1 MTSNPDFF
9 IVDAA
14 LSAAG
19 IDLCTKHP
27 RVNRLIRLT
36 PQEQTTTTTQNVEY
50 LKTDEVGS
58 TDLLQRIAKLTTS
71 TYTLL
76 YLSPKALILSYR
88 CIDRLLQAAEA
99 TKAAMVYADRYDGTA
114 AHPVLD
120 YQEGSLRDD
129 FDFGELLLIRT
140 DLLQKFAQEE
150 HNYKYAGLYA
160 LRLFLSRHG
169 DLYHLREML
178 YTSCETDTRKS
189 GEKQFD
195 YVAPHNRAVQL
206 ECEAACTAHL
216 KAIGGY
222 LAPDEYEALPAINA
236 ADYPVTASVII
247 PVRNRVKTIADAI
260 GSVLSQ
266 QTNFDYNIIVVDN
279 HSDDGT
285 TDAIAAFS
293 KDKRIV
299 HLVPSRK
306 DLGIG
311 GCWDWAIRDEHCGCY
326 AVQLDSDDLYS
337 GPDVLQRIVETFQ
350 AQKVA
355 MVIGAYRMVNFQ
367 LQTLPPGLIDHKEWT
382 DDNGRNNA
390 LRINGLG
397 APRAFRTDIL
407 RQIGF
412 PNTSYGE
419 DYALGLTISRRY
431 RIGRIYDELYLCRR
445 WEGNSDAALSI
456 DKVNRNNAY
465 KDMLRTIELT
475 ARCRRNAAW
484 NHEVAEEE
492 LLAFFQEQ
500 LVRWPEAAQRFT
512 ALETEVKT
520 REITTE
526 NAVLA
531 AQYNPRRMVSTGAQL
546 TKEALAER
554 PCFLCS
560 QNRPKAQMV
569 LPTDRTLELLIN
581 PFPIVPQHLTLPTRH
596 HRPQDLTT
604 LLPALFNLAERWPSF
619 FLLYNGPRSGASAPD
634 HAHLQAALRG
644 YVPIEK
650 DWTKYAGRLKKVY
663 PLSSTEEYNLT
674 EAGYSAEAG
683 IYLLRDYACPAFVLI
698 DESADKG
705 CHLLQRLL
713 ALLPKDKVQSE
724 PDLNLLVWQQAATT
738 SKPAHTVA
746 VLFPRKKHRPE
757 VYFAQGAAQ
766 RIISPGAIDMGGLI
780 ITPRVEDFE
789 ALTAKEATAILREVT
804 LSDKEVAAIAK
815 RLTDKPAAT
824 ARTGKLGKNIMHYNE
839 CPNVAVGI
847 LTSEQVT
854 FTLNMPY
861 TAKGNA
867 VEGVQHVVYRD
878 GGILWQ
884 DNIYSELRFKPT
896 QQDASFTL
904 EDVTIGVD
912 FHWERKEAQTFHGT
926 LHLLVDEGKI
936 VVINEVDA
944 EEYLKSVISSEMR
957 STSSMELLKAHAV
970 VSRSWLFYQM
980 QARRSNPENAGGF
993 FTFTR
998 KESEYLRWY
1007 DRTDHALFDVC
1018 ADDHCQRYQGITRQ
1032 SSAAVVEAV
1041 ETTRG
1046 CVLTYEDVLCD
1057 ARFSKCCGGASEK
1070 FSTCWGDDDYPYLA
1084 PIRDSKDETLPD
1096 LTEEAQAEAWIAAS
1110 PDAFCN
1116 TKDPRLIQQVLN
1128 DYDQE
1133 TPDFYRWTAT
1143 YQQAEL
1149 ADLIKQKSGIDFGA
1163 IKALIPVE
1171 RGESGRI
1178 KRLRIVGTE
1187 KEMTVGKE
1195 LEIRRLLS
1203 PTHLYSSAFTV
1214 STSGEEVPQTFTL
1227 RGAGWGHGV
1236 GMCQIGAAVMSDKG
1250 YSYDTILTH
1259 YYKGA
1264 NIKKIY

>member
-99 TKAAMVYADRYDGTA
+99 TKAAMVYTDRYDGTA

-120 YQEGSLRDD
+120 YQAGSLRDD

-222 LAPDEYEALPAINA
+222 LAPDEYEALPAIDA

-350 AQKVA
+350 TQEVA

-445 WEGNSDAALSI
+445 WEGNSDAALSV

-484 NHEVAEEE
+484 NHEVA
-492 LLAFFQEQ
+492 
-500 LVRWPEAAQRFT
+500 
-512 ALETEVKT
+512 
-520 REITTE
+520 
-526 NAVLA
+526 
-531 AQYNPRRMVSTGAQL
+531 
-546 TKEALAER
+546 
-554 PCFLCS
+554 
-560 QNRPKAQMV
+560 
-569 LPTDRTLELLIN
+569 
-581 PFPIVPQHLTLPTRH
+581 
-596 HRPQDLTT
+596 
-604 LLPALFNLAERWPSF
+604 
-619 FLLYNGPRSGASAPD
+619 
-634 HAHLQAALRG
+634 
-644 YVPIEK
+644 
-650 DWTKYAGRLKKVY
+650 
-663 PLSSTEEYNLT
+663 
-674 EAGYSAEAG
+674 
-683 IYLLRDYACPAFVLI
+683 
-698 DESADKG
+698 
-705 CHLLQRLL
+705 
-713 ALLPKDKVQSE
+713 
-724 PDLNLLVWQQAATT
+724 
-738 SKPAHTVA
+738 
-746 VLFPRKKHRPE
+746 
-757 VYFAQGAAQ
+757 
-766 RIISPGAIDMGGLI
+766 
-780 ITPRVEDFE
+780 
-789 ALTAKEATAILREVT
+789 
-804 LSDKEVAAIAK
+804 
-815 RLTDKPAAT
+815 
-824 ARTGKLGKNIMHYNE
+824 
-839 CPNVAVGI
+839 
-847 LTSEQVT
+847 
-854 FTLNMPY
+854 
-861 TAKGNA
+861 
-867 VEGVQHVVYRD
+867 
-878 GGILWQ
+878 
-884 DNIYSELRFKPT
+884 
-896 QQDASFTL
+896 
-904 EDVTIGVD
+904 
-912 FHWERKEAQTFHGT
+912 
-926 LHLLVDEGKI
+926 
-936 VVINEVDA
+936 
-944 EEYLKSVISSEMR
+944 
-957 STSSMELLKAHAV
+957 
-970 VSRSWLFYQM
+970 
-980 QARRSNPENAGGF
+980 
-993 FTFTR
+993 
-998 KESEYLRWY
+998 
-1007 DRTDHALFDVC
+1007 
-1018 ADDHCQRYQGITRQ
+1018 
-1032 SSAAVVEAV
+1032 
-1041 ETTRG
+1041 
-1046 CVLTYEDVLCD
+1046 
-1057 ARFSKCCGGASEK
+1057 
-1070 FSTCWGDDDYPYLA
+1070 
-1084 PIRDSKDETLPD
+1084 
-1096 LTEEAQAEAWIAAS
+1096 
-1110 PDAFCN
+1110 
-1116 TKDPRLIQQVLN
+1116 
-1128 DYDQE
+1128 
-1133 TPDFYRWTAT
+1133 
-1143 YQQAEL
+1143 
-1149 ADLIKQKSGIDFGA
+1149 
-1163 IKALIPVE
+1163 
-1171 RGESGRI
+1171 
-1178 KRLRIVGTE
+1178 
-1187 KEMTVGKE
+1187 
-1195 LEIRRLLS
+1195 
-1203 PTHLYSSAFTV
+1203 
-1214 STSGEEVPQTFTL
+1214 
-1227 RGAGWGHGV
+1227 
-1236 GMCQIGAAVMSDKG
+1236 
-1250 YSYDTILTH
+1250 
-1259 YYKGA
+1259 
-1264 NIKKIY
+1264 

>member
-1 MTSNPDFF
+1 MMPNPDFF
-9 IVDAA
+9 IVDEA
-14 LSAAG
+14 LSAAEAN
-19 IDLCTKHP
+19 LCEHHP
-27 RVNRLIRLT
+27 RVNRLIRLI
-36 PQEQTTTTTQNVEY
+36 PQEKTKTATPNAHY
-50 LKTDEVGS
+50 LKADALGS
-58 TDLLQRIAKLTTS
+58 TTLLQRIARLTTS
-71 TYTLL
+71 PYTLL
-76 YLSPKALILSYR
+76 YFSPKELTLSYR
-88 CIDRLLQAAEA
+88 CIERLLQTAEA
-99 TKAAMVYADRYDGTA
+99 TKAAMVYSDRYDGIA

-120 YQEGSLRDD
+120 YQAGSLRDD
-129 FDFGELLLIRT
+129 FDFGELLLVRT
-140 DLLQKFAQEE
+140 DLLRKFVQEE
-150 HNYKYAGLYA
+150 HHYKYAGLYA

-169 DLYHLREML
+169 NLYHLRELL
-178 YTSCETDTRKS
+178 YTSCETDNRKS

-206 ECEAACTAHL
+206 ECEVACTAHL

-236 ADYPVTASVII
+236 ADYPVTVSVII
-247 PVRNRVKTIADAI
+247 PVRNRVKTITDAI

-285 TDAIAAFS
+285 TDAIAAFT
-293 KDKRIV
+293 KDPRVV

-492 LLAFFQEQ
+492 LQAFFQEQ
-500 LVRWPEAAQRFT
+500 LARWPEAAQRFT

-520 REITTE
+520 RELTTE
-526 NAVLA
+526 NGVLA

-554 PCFLCS
+554 PCFLCG

-596 HRPQDLTT
+596 HRPQDLTA
-604 LLPALFNLAERWPSF
+604 LLPALFHLAERWPSF

-663 PLSSTEEYNLT
+663 PLSSAEEYNLT

-683 IYLLRDYACPAFVLI
+683 IYLL
-698 DESADKG
+698 
-705 CHLLQRLL
+705 
-713 ALLPKDKVQSE
+713 
-724 PDLNLLVWQQAATT
+724 
-738 SKPAHTVA
+738 
-746 VLFPRKKHRPE
+746 
-757 VYFAQGAAQ
+757 
-766 RIISPGAIDMGGLI
+766 
-780 ITPRVEDFE
+780 
-789 ALTAKEATAILREVT
+789 
-804 LSDKEVAAIAK
+804 
-815 RLTDKPAAT
+815 
-824 ARTGKLGKNIMHYNE
+824 
-839 CPNVAVGI
+839 
-847 LTSEQVT
+847 
-854 FTLNMPY
+854 
-861 TAKGNA
+861 
-867 VEGVQHVVYRD
+867 
-878 GGILWQ
+878 
-884 DNIYSELRFKPT
+884 
-896 QQDASFTL
+896 
-904 EDVTIGVD
+904 
-912 FHWERKEAQTFHGT
+912 
-926 LHLLVDEGKI
+926 LHL
-936 VVINEVDA
+936 
-944 EEYLKSVISSEMR
+944 Y
-957 STSSMELLKAHAV
+957 
-970 VSRSWLFYQM
+970 
-980 QARRSNPENAGGF
+980 
-993 FTFTR
+993 
-998 KESEYLRWY
+998 
-1007 DRTDHALFDVC
+1007 
-1018 ADDHCQRYQGITRQ
+1018 
-1032 SSAAVVEAV
+1032 
-1041 ETTRG
+1041 
-1046 CVLTYEDVLCD
+1046 
-1057 ARFSKCCGGASEK
+1057 
-1070 FSTCWGDDDYPYLA
+1070 
-1084 PIRDSKDETLPD
+1084 
-1096 LTEEAQAEAWIAAS
+1096 
-1110 PDAFCN
+1110 
-1116 TKDPRLIQQVLN
+1116 
-1128 DYDQE
+1128 
-1133 TPDFYRWTAT
+1133 
-1143 YQQAEL
+1143 
-1149 ADLIKQKSGIDFGA
+1149 
-1163 IKALIPVE
+1163 
-1171 RGESGRI
+1171 
-1178 KRLRIVGTE
+1178 
-1187 KEMTVGKE
+1187 
-1195 LEIRRLLS
+1195 
-1203 PTHLYSSAFTV
+1203 
-1214 STSGEEVPQTFTL
+1214 
-1227 RGAGWGHGV
+1227 
-1236 GMCQIGAAVMSDKG
+1236 
-1250 YSYDTILTH
+1250 
-1259 YYKGA
+1259 
-1264 NIKKIY
+1264 